1 MIQLTGKQILAI
13 VIAVLGVL
21 MASTA
26 QLNDLLGPTLTKTV
40 VSIASL
46 TNSVLASI
54 LAVLASQGNLVTDV
68 QAMPGVEKIMVNK
81 EANSTLAGLAVSP
94 VNSKIEAVAAD
105 AAAISATAHGAV

>member
-1 MIQLTGKQILAI
+1 MNLTGKQILAI

-26 QLNDLLGPTLTKTV
+26 QLNELLGPTLAKVISTT
-40 VSIASL
+40 AGL

-68 QAMPGVEKIMVNK
+68 QSMPGVEKITVNAR
-81 EANSTLAGLAVSP
+81 ANTTLASLAVDP
-94 VNSKIEAVAAD
+94 NNAKIS
-105 AAAISATAHGAV
+105 AAAGSESAVSSTARGT